1 MRETCMCLL
10 GRVGIGV
17 VLLLLLICDLF
28 IINISVLE
36 LENILETLHVPARD
50 ATQVKNVVH
59 VWV

>member
-1 MRETCMCLL
+1 MCLL

-17 VLLLLLICDLF
+17 VLLLLLIRDLF

-36 LENILETLHVPARD
+36 LENILETLHVPMRD
-50 ATQVKNVVH
+50 AAQVKNVVH